1 MNDTQ
6 KEFLENMI
14 NIKTGY
20 NRTSQ
25 QSKSDKIYSVCDL
38 FLPSEERKSMDNL
51 ATEVE
56 DNCIWRASTAEID
69 WKTVGF
75 GTEFAI

>member
-1 MNDTQ
+1 
-6 KEFLENMI
+6 MI

-20 NRTSQ
+20 SRASQ
-25 QSKSDKIYSVCDL
+25 QSESDKIYSVCDL
-38 FLPSEERKSMDNL
+38 FKQKEQNKSMD
-51 ATEVE
+51 EVE
-56 DNCIWRASTAEID
+56 APDVEEDCIWRPSVAEID

>member
-1 MNDTQ
+1 
-6 KEFLENMI
+6 MI

-20 NRTSQ
+20 NRMSQ
-25 QSKSDKIYSVCDL
+25 QSKSDKIYSISDL
-38 FLPSEERKSMDNL
+38 FLPSEHRKSMIHDEI
-51 ATEVE
+51 APAGEE
-56 DNCIWRASTAEID
+56 ECIWRASTAEID